1 MSLVRTLGSEFDFEM
16 GNTRRVL
23 EVVPGA
29 DAGWKPHP
37 RSYTLGE
44 LASHL
49 ATLPLWARL
58 VLQQSELD
66 LGSPANA
73 SIARI
78 PFTTLPELL
87 ERFDRYVREARD
99 AFSSLADGALNEKW
113 TLKSRGS
120 TIFSLPR
127 AAAWR
132 GFILSHMI
140 HHRGQLTVYLRLRDV
155 PLPSLY
161 GPTADTL
168 R

>member
-29 DAGWKPHP
+29 DGGWKPHP

-87 ERFDRYVREARD
+87 ERFDRHVREARD
-99 AFSSLADGALNEKW
+99 ALSSLADGALNEKW